1 MKMKKHLTLLAS
13 ALFAIGLLAFIPG
26 KRYQEPWPV
35 PDAYK
40 TKVNPLKGNAESVAT
55 GKTLYNQHCK
65 SCHGAKGKGDGP
77 KASQLDTE
85 CGDFSK
91 AAFQA
96 QTDGS
101 IFYKTY
107 QGRKDMPSYKTKIP
121 DANDIWA
128 IVNFIR
134 TLK

>member
-1 MKMKKHLTLLAS
+1 MKKHLTLLAS